1 LVLPDI
7 ETAWS
12 LWAVFFI
19 KTLRRVKMIRAL
31 WTAGT
36 GMNAQQLNID
46 TIANNLSNVNTTGF
60 KKMRME
66 FQDLLYQTIRSA
78 GSPSYQGGVLPTGL
92 QVGYGVRPG
101 ASTKIFTQ
109 GDFLQTDNSLDVVI
123 EGDGFFQ
130 VQMPDGTIAY
140 TRNGAFKVDAEG
152 RLVTSEGYLLQPEI
166 TIPSG
171 TTDINI
177 GSDGTISVVVAGE
190 TEAQQVGNLELA
202 VFVNP
207 SGLNNLGKGL
217 YQITDASGEP
227 VTTTPGTEGAGTVIQ
242 GYLEM
247 SNVKVVEEMVN
258 MIVAQRAYEVNSK
271 AIQAA
276 DEMLQTAN
284 NLRR

>member
-1 LVLPDI
+1 
-7 ETAWS
+7 
-12 LWAVFFI
+12 
-19 KTLRRVKMIRAL
+19 MIRAL

-36 GMNAQQLNID
+36 GMMAQQLNID

-78 GSPSYQGGVLPTGL
+78 GSSSYQGGMLPTGL
-92 QVGYGVRPG
+92 QVGYGVRPS
-101 ASTKIFTQ
+101 ASTKVFTQ
-109 GDFLQTDNSLDVVI
+109 GDFLQTDNSLDMVI

-130 VQMPDGTIAY
+130 VQMPDGSIAY
-140 TRNGAFKVDAEG
+140 TRNGAFKVDADG

-166 TIPSG
+166 TIPAG
-171 TTDINI
+171 TTEINI

-202 VFVNP
+202 IFMNP

-217 YQITDASGEP
+217 YQQTDASGEP
-227 VTTTPGTEGAGTVIQ
+227 MAATPGTDGAGTVIQ

>member
-1 LVLPDI
+1 
-7 ETAWS
+7 
-12 LWAVFFI
+12 
-19 KTLRRVKMIRAL
+19 MIRAL

-78 GSPSYQGGVLPTGL
+78 GSPSYQGGMLPTGL

-109 GDFLQTDNSLDVVI
+109 GDFLQTDNSLDMVI

-140 TRNGAFKVDAEG
+140 TRNGAFKADAEG

-171 TTDINI
+171 TTEINI
-177 GSDGTISVVVAGE
+177 GSDGTISVTVSGQ
-190 TEAQQVGNLELA
+190 TQSQQVGNLELA
-202 VFVNP
+202 IFTNQ

-217 YQITDASGEP
+217 YQQTDASGEP
-227 VTTTPGTEGAGTVIQ
+227 VTATPGTDGAGTIIQ